1 MLNMNK
7 NGKTQNLVLIGVQK
21 SEKNTVEAFDQTPRM
36 HTLYTYD
43 EQCMNMW
50 KTCLNTC

>member
-7 NGKTQNLVLIGVQK
+7 NGKPQNLVLIGVQK
-21 SEKNTVEAFDQTPRM
+21 SKKKNTIKTFNQTPSM

-43 EQCMNMW
+43 EQGMNM
-50 KTCLNTC
+50 